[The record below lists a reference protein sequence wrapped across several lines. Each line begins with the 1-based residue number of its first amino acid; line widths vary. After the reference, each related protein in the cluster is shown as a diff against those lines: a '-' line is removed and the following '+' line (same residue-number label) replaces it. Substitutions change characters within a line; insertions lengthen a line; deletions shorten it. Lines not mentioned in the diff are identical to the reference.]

1 MSRRQDRRHRIEA
14 AFEKMYSAIEAALGA
29 ADAARDR
36 ALREHA
42 HTMVEMWLRESG
54 LAQARRDPEMRRV
67 LANPRLAETIA
78 RVARDEEA
86 AFGEWVATE
95 PTRIERLVA
104 DAAPGAAGEPADQ
117 WLGEPGKVDGSGPV
131 PQLWRIGAATVDSA
145 SAGRE
150 FPVAVPL
157 LDESHLQVI
166 STPHTRDAA
175 ESLVE
180 NLLLRVVSY
189 FRPGMVALHVWDV
202 GQLTGALPGLY
213 PLTRTGLLTVHDPSR
228 LSELLEELSNHIRRV
243 HTRVLVDGHP
253 SLRAL
258 AAATGGRTE
267 PWQIAVLVGNR
278 TGLRD
283 EHHRALQRV
292 ARNGL
297 ACGIQLVLVD
307 VPATVSAP
315 VETVTLIE
323 PPLSAPA
330 GPVRARCTMT
340 GPHATVA
347 LDGPLPRERVTAACH
362 GISEELETWR
372 SRVGTFDD
380 LLPSDWYWGA
390 TSTSGVHAPVG
401 FRDGLPVELAL
412 CDASPHALIGGPSG
426 SGKTNFLL
434 AMLGSMAVR
443 YPPHELEL
451 YLLDF
456 KEGVSFA
463 QFTPGRRDPSWLPHA
478 RLVGVNIN
486 TDREFGLALLRFLA
500 GEMRR
505 RAEAA
510 KAHEVT
516 KLEELRAVDPD
527 GRWPRIVAVIDEFQ
541 FLFAERDAVT
551 REATGLL
558 EDVARRGRSQGIH
571 LVLSSQDVSGI
582 EAFWGRPA
590 IFEQFVLRVALP
602 RSRRVLAD
610 LNDVALSLPRWHAVL
625 NHESGITHGN
635 EIVRVPDATARG
647 TLDTLQTE
655 LWQRRPEG
663 LAQPRLFDGGRAPRL
678 ADLLAG
684 AGLVAPD
691 AGGAARVAVLGQRID
706 VAGSAATVPLAATP
720 GRNVAVVSSGVADAA
735 AVLGAAAL
743 SLSVQ
748 HPSDE
753 VRFTVCVLAPEATGP
768 VDAVVERLRAKGHSV
783 EVVTLEGFGALVA
796 GLATDIAGRLTG
808 GVGSAR
814 PVPHYLLIYG
824 VDAAS
829 GVLEQKDPDTFRSG
843 LDSLRQVLRGGPE
856 TGLHV
861 LGWWR
866 SVQRLRAVLMMGAG
880 VDDIGCWVA
889 FDVQGSELGTLSPA
903 SVSWSPRPARA
914 LVFDRFTQQRPEVLI
929 VPDIRPEREI
939 GTERGLSEREIGT
952 ERGLS
957 EREIDTERGLSE
969 REINPDPAGA
979 DEESD

>member
-1 MSRRQDRRHRIEA
+1 MHV
-14 AFEKMYSAIEAALGA
+14 AIEAALGA
-29 ADAARDR
+29 AEAIRDR
-36 ALREHA
+36 ALRAHA

-54 LAQARRDPEMRRV
+54 LAQARSDPRMRRV
-67 LANPRLAETIA
+67 FANPDLAEPIA
-78 RVARDEEA
+78 RVARDEAA

-95 PTRIERLVA
+95 PVRIERLVA
-104 DAAPGAAGEPADQ
+104 EAAPGAAGGPADE
-117 WLGEPGKVDGSGPV
+117 WLGEPGKVDGGGPV
-131 PQLWRIGAATVDSA
+131 PQLWRIGSATVDSA
-145 SAGRE
+145 AAERA

-166 STPHTRDAA
+166 STPHTRNAA

-202 GQLTGALPGLY
+202 GQLTGALPALY
-213 PLTRTGLLTVHDPSR
+213 PLTRGGLLTVHDPSR
-228 LSELLEELSNHIRRV
+228 LSELLEELANHIRRV

-258 AAATGGRTE
+258 TAATGGRTE

-278 TGLRD
+278 TGLRE

-323 PPLSAPA
+323 SSASGTRIGSEPPVSALG
-330 GPVRARCTMT
+330 GPVTARCTMT
-340 GPHATVA
+340 GPHATLE
-347 LDGPLPRERVTAACH
+347 LDGPLPLERVTAACH
-362 GISEELETWR
+362 TITEELETWR
-372 SRVGTFDD
+372 SRVATFDD
-380 LLPSDWYWGA
+380 LLPTDWYWGA
-390 TSTSGVHAPVG
+390 SSTSGVHAPVG

-412 CDASPHALIGGPSG
+412 CDSSPHALIGGPSG

-500 GEMRR
+500 EEMRR

-571 LVLSSQDVSGI
+571 LVLASQDVSGI

-610 LNDVALSLPRWHAVL
+610 LNDVALALPRWHAVL

-635 EIVRVPDATARG
+635 EVVRVPDATVRG
-647 TLDTLQTE
+647 TLDVLQTE

-663 LAQPRLFDGGRAPRL
+663 LAEPRLFDGGRAPL
-678 ADLLAG
+678 LTDLLAG
-684 AGLVAPD
+684 AGLVSPNAGD
-691 AGGAARVAVLGQRID
+691 ATRVAVLGQLID
-706 VAGSAATVPLAATP
+706 VAGSAATVPLPATP
-720 GRNVAVVSSGVADAA
+720 GRNVAVVSSGVAEAA

-743 SLSVQ
+743 SLAVQ
-748 HPSDE
+748 HRPE
-753 VRFTVCVLAPEATGP
+753 AARFTVCVLAPEAGGP
-768 VDAVVERLRAKGHSV
+768 ADALVERVRAAGQPV
-783 EVVTLEGFGALVA
+783 EVVTLDGFGTLVA
-796 GLATDIAGRLTG
+796 GLAADVAGRLTG
-808 GVGSAR
+808 GVGAAR
-814 PVPHYLLIYG
+814 PMPHYLLLYG

-903 SVSWSPRPARA
+903 PVSWSPRPARA

-939 GTERGLSEREIGT
+939 GA
-952 ERGLS
+952 
-957 EREIDTERGLSE
+957 ERGLSE

-979 DEESD
+979 NEESG